1 MNKKYKN
8 SVSFEEGF
16 CEIFNTEEK
25 LKEYLRFAFEEYL
38 EDGDFGVFCYSLEL
52 VIKSRDTI
60 QGFARKVDLSK
71 MGLYNIINGKKE
83 PKIRTLAKI
92 LKELGCTLKVA

>member
-1 MNKKYKN
+1 MSKYKH
-8 SVSFEEGF
+8 SVPFDEVF
-16 CEIFNTEEK
+16 CELFDTEEK
-25 LKEYLRFAFEEYL
+25 LKSFLNVALEDYL
-38 EDGDFGVFCYSLEL
+38 EDGDFNAFCYSLEL

-92 LKELGCTLKVA
+92 LKELGLTLKVA